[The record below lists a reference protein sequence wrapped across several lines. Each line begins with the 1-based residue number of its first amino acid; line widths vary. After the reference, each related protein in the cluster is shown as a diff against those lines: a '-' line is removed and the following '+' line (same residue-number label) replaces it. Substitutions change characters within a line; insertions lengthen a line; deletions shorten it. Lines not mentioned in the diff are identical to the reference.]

1 MDILTPTYNDRYQI
15 RRQRRTIRSIYNH
28 LKDPQRHISNQ
39 DLSDYAYHLSTI
51 IDITTDPKTAR
62 LRERILLLVRRYIRY
77 RTNRPPRIRYG
88 SEIVSENQTVS
99 RRRQNTGD
107 RQ

>member
-62 LRERILLLVRRYIRY
+62 LGERILLLVRRYIRH
-77 RTNRPPRIRYG
+77 RINKPPRI
-88 SEIVSENQTVS
+88 
-99 RRRQNTGD
+99 
-107 RQ
+107 